1 MKNWKPIFIEN
12 SKVPIWLS
20 KVAPIELH
28 AISLGPFVWCRSVMS
43 PVAKRHESIHFQ
55 QQLELMFLP
64 FLLLY
69 VLSWLHGL
77 WKYKNPSTAYRENV
91 FVREAFSCDVVEGY
105 LSKRNRYAWVK
116 HFKDDKDDY
125 KERIRRTRR
134 DRIAA
139 SSIHTKIYP
148 RK

>member
-12 SKVPIWLS
+12 SKVPVWLS
-20 KVAPIELH
+20 KVAPIEIY
-28 AISLGPFVWCRSVMS
+28 AISLGWFVWCRGVMS
-43 PVAKRHESIHFQ
+43 PVTKRHESIHFQ

-69 VLSWLHGL
+69 TLSWLHGL
-77 WKYKNPSTAYRENV
+77 WKYKNPSIAYRENV
-91 FVREAFSCDVVEGY
+91 FERESFSCDVIEGY
-105 LSKRNRYAWVK
+105 LSNRKRYAWIK

-139 SSIHTKIYP
+139 SSMHTKIYP